1 VKECYEDADGGGDDD
16 DDDDDD
22 DDYDTLST
30 TPSIAS
36 RPPHLMTAGLLTV
49 LINKAYVVQ

>member
-1 VKECYEDADGGGDDD
+1 MKECYEDADGGDDD